1 MVEVR
6 DMGEETKTRGRKEM
20 ATKHRTIK
28 YREKDHGSFFEEL
41 APHEGV
47 GGWWYITGYLHGL
60 ANPEDIYMYMFNT
73 MWDFVEGQPIMVRLS
88 AIGDFRNNTHPYE
101 IDVFPGGSDIAYAN
115 GTEVVTPNSI
125 LTIGK
130 NKLTAKDQGRDL
142 KYSLELVPKKSPVW
156 HGENGILIMGYPD
169 RPEERTVYWSYTN
182 LTTTGEIS
190 YKHSSNVLVTMPV
203 KGKSWFDR
211 QWGPFKNK
219 NWDWFSLRFF
229 DDEEIML
236 FSFPEQKY
244 KDATYVD
251 RQGKVKTF
259 KDFSYTVD
267 RWLKIEGLNTTAMG
281 IGWEVSIPVKENHYR
296 IVPLADNQI
305 RIHPAGCYYE
315 GLAKIFNDNGKFVGY
330 CVAEILPIQLGEQK
344 WA

>member
-1 MVEVR
+1 MVEVG
-6 DMGEETKTRGRKEM
+6 DVGEETKTKRRKGM
-20 ATKHRTIK
+20 STKHRIIN

-60 ANPEDIYMYMFNT
+60 ANQEDVYLYMYNT
-73 MWDFVEGQPIMVRLS
+73 LWDYVGGQAIMVRLS
-88 AIGDFRNNTHPYE
+88 AIGDFRNNAQIYE
-101 IDVFPGGSDIAYAN
+101 MDVYPGGSDDAYVN
-115 GTEVVTPNSI
+115 ETEVVTPNSV
-125 LTIGK
+125 LTLGK
-130 NKLTAKDQGRDL
+130 NKLTVKDQGRDL

-169 RPEERTVYWSYTN
+169 RPQERTVYWSYTN

-190 YKHSSNVLVTMPV
+190 YKHSSNILVTMPV

-229 DDEEIML
+229 DDEEMML
-236 FSFPEQKY
+236 FSFPKQGY

-251 RQGKVKTF
+251 KHGNVRNF

-267 RWLKIEGLNTTAMG
+267 RWLKVEGLDTTPMG
-281 IGWEVSIPVKENHYR
+281 IGWEVTVPVKEKHYK

-315 GLAKIFNDNGKFVGY
+315 GLAKIFNDSGKLVGY
-330 CVAEILPIQLGEQK
+330 CVTEILPINPEEQK
-344 WA
+344 YA